1 MLIAVALAALLTA
14 APSAEEKAVLAAVQG
29 FFDSMVTKDAGAAK
43 KILIPE
49 GRLFSVRVQDGKK
62 IVRSSSN
69 QDFID
74 GLAKSDAAWLER
86 MWDPEVKIRGD
97 IATVWTPYDFH
108 INGKFSHCGIDAFDL
123 VKKDGAWRIS
133 GGTYTVERTGCAKS
147 PLGPPK

>member
-1 MLIAVALAALLTA
+1 MLVAVALAALLTA
-14 APSAEEKAVLAAVQG
+14 APSAEEKAVIAAVQG
-29 FFDSMVTKDAGAAK
+29 FFDSMATKDAGAAK

-97 IATVWTPYDFH
+97 IATVWTPY
-108 INGKFSHCGIDAFDL
+108 
-123 VKKDGAWRIS
+123 
-133 GGTYTVERTGCAKS
+133 
-147 PLGPPK
+147 PLLESDTLLSVRV